1 MGLAVGL
8 AVGLGVG
15 DLLGL
20 DVVGCN
26 VISIANEAFKMRTS
40 GSTVDIKM
48 LWADSPHQ

>member
-1 MGLAVGL
+1 MGLAVGV

-26 VISIANEAFKMRTS
+26 VISIANEAFQLRTS